1 MSKPDSTESQGSFL
15 SRIDVYTV
23 MLGVALVAII
33 LAITLLAMELG
44 RYNWETKPADAL
56 RASWHGPVD
65 RTIAL
70 VTPAA
75 DQLV

>member
-1 MSKPDSTESQGSFL
+1 
-15 SRIDVYTV
+15 